1 MTEIERRDLERE
13 QIATFWMK
21 LENNECFDDI
31 SIYKVEVPVREHKMP
46 EVIEAKQ
53 KEIENLE
60 KYEVFE
66 EVKYEGQETVGSRWV
81 ITKKEKADGQKKNV
95 KGRLD
100 AKGFQETEALQSDS
114 PTMLREFMKIFFAVA
129 ANENF
134 KSRSIEIRAAFL
146 QAKELN

>member
-1 MTEIERRDLERE
+1 
-13 QIATFWMK
+13 MK
-21 LENNECFDDI
+21 LENNERFDDI
-31 SIYKVEVPVREHKMP
+31 LIYIVELPVREHKTP

-95 KGRLD
+95 KGRLV
-100 AKGFQETEALQSDS
+100 AKGFEEIEAPQSDY
-114 PTMLREFMKIFFAVA
+114 
-129 ANENF
+129 
-134 KSRSIEIRAAFL
+134 
-146 QAKELN
+146 QQC